1 MGKGGEASAAP
12 SKKITIEELAKHR
25 TPEDAWMCA
34 KGKVYDVSNWDEH
47 PGGSV
52 IFTHAGDDFTD
63 VFNAFHPAT
72 ALKDM
77 DKFYIGELDDT
88 VEPKDPH
95 LATRFRSEKQK
106 AFEKGY
112 RDLRTAL
119 INMDASSKSI

>member
-1 MGKGGEASAAP
+1 MAS
-12 SKKITIEELAKHR
+12 R
-25 TPEDAWMCA
+25 
-34 KGKVYDVSNWDEH
+34 GKVYDNRHEH

-77 DKFYIGELDDT
+77 DKFYIGELDT

-95 LATRFRSEKQK
+95 LATRFEM
-106 AFEKGY
+106 
-112 RDLRTAL
+112 
-119 INMDASSKSI
+119 ISKSLLRRLIVTFVPAYCSGHVHRFSHLLCLEMHFKSYVA